1 MQEGAGIRQHPH
13 IDGRHPELL
22 EIQTEGKE
30 VIRGAEG
37 MELTEGLK
45 KLVAEA
51 RAERL
56 TGKCSCGM
64 QLDFDEVAFEDGLC
78 FECYLTKF
86 RGMSQSV
93 SNRDKGA

>member
-1 MQEGAGIRQHPH
+1 M
-13 IDGRHPELL
+13 
-22 EIQTEGKE
+22 
-30 VIRGAEG
+30 IRGAEG

-56 TGKCSCGM
+56 TGKCSCGA
-64 QLDFDEVAFEDGLC
+64 QLGFDEVAFEDGLC